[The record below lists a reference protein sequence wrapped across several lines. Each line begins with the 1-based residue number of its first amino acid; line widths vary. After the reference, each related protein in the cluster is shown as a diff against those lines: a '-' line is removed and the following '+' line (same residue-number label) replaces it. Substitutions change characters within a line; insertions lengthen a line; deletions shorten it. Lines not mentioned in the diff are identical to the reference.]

1 MFNNSVKHKS
11 EMVGD
16 QSSRQGGQWYHFD
29 SQNLDKKC
37 YFPDRKCLISPCV
50 GES

>member
-16 QSSRQGGQWYHFD
+16 RSSRRGGGGGGGG
-29 SQNLDKKC
+29 NGIILTA
-37 YFPDRKCLISPCV
+37 RI
-50 GES
+50 

>member
-16 QSSRQGGQWYHFD
+16 QSSRQGWGGGGQWYHFD
-29 SQNLDKKC
+29 SQNLD
-37 YFPDRKCLISPCV
+37 REVLLS
-50 GES
+50 

>member
-16 QSSRQGGQWYHFD
+16 RSSRRGRGGQWYHFD
-29 SQNLDKKC
+29 SQNLD
-37 YFPDRKCLISPCV
+37 REVLLS
-50 GES
+50 

>member
-16 QSSRQGGQWYHFD
+16 QSSRQGWGQWYHFD
-29 SQNLDKKC
+29 SQNLD
-37 YFPDRKCLISPCV
+37 REVLLS
-50 GES
+50 

>member
-16 QSSRQGGQWYHFD
+16 QSSRQGGGGD
-29 SQNLDKKC
+29 NGIILTA
-37 YFPDRKCLISPCV
+37 RI
-50 GES
+50 

>member
-16 QSSRQGGQWYHFD
+16 HGAADRRGG
-29 SQNLDKKC
+29 NGIILTA
-37 YFPDRKCLISPCV
+37 RI
-50 GES
+50 

>member
-16 QSSRQGGQWYHFD
+16 QSSRRGGGGGGGGGGGAMVSF
-29 SQNLDKKC
+29 
-37 YFPDRKCLISPCV
+37 
-50 GES
+50 

>member
-16 QSSRQGGQWYHFD
+16 RSSRQGGGGGGGGAMVSF
-29 SQNLDKKC
+29 
-37 YFPDRKCLISPCV
+37 
-50 GES
+50 

>member
-16 QSSRQGGQWYHFD
+16 QSSRQRGGQWYHFD
-29 SQNLDKKC
+29 SQNLD
-37 YFPDRKCLISPCV
+37 REVLLS
-50 GES
+50 